1 MKKELRI
8 AKVNKL
14 EYYPLAASGIETQH
28 ALACIF
34 ELFGVEIDKKNIF
47 VDDYQVSRD
56 QLQSLRECI
65 VNQKIDFQENAH
77 LFEDFLKMGN
87 IDKDKFLQILDD
99 LIHKSDQQN
108 PNILISWSDNKNKPV
123 DLDCIK
129 SIQFIS
135 EVVPGETLASIPA
148 DGLTI
153 EEAFILFIET
163 MYWGE
168 GDRFYMVTEDEEG
181 IKIQSSDC
189 AFTETEADQTDINA

>member
-1 MKKELRI
+1 MKKELRT

-14 EYYPLAASGIETQH
+14 EYCPLTLSGIEAQH
-28 ALACIF
+28 AVACIF

-56 QLQSLRECI
+56 QLQSLHECI
-65 VNQKIDFQENAH
+65 VSSKYDFQEDACQ
-77 LFEDFLKMGN
+77 FEEYLKMGG

-99 LIHKSDQQN
+99 LIHKSDPQN
-108 PNILISWSDNKNKPV
+108 PKILISWSDTENKPV

-135 EVVPGETLASIPA
+135 ELVPGETLASVPA
-148 DGLTI
+148 DGLSI

-168 GDRFYMVTEDEEG
+168 GDCFYMVTNEEDG

-189 AFTETEADQTDINA
+189 AFTENEADQAETNK